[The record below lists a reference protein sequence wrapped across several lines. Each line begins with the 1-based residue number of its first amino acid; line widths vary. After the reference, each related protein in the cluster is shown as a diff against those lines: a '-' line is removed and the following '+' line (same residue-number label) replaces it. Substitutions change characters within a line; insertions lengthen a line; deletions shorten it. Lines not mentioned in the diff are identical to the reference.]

1 MVDPINYRMISLLRL
16 CLGGKRASHHDSVA
30 ISMQSFVSALFVI
43 VSQRSDGH
51 GTFDAFKIDPT
62 CVWIHRDSVH
72 LDLQIGS
79 TFIKGSVC

>member
-1 MVDPINYRMISLLRL
+1 MVDPINYRVISLLRL

-30 ISMQSFVSALFVI
+30 ISMQSSALALFVI
-43 VSQRSDGH
+43 ASERNDIH
-51 GTFDAFKIDPT
+51 GTFDAFKVDPT
-62 CVWIHRDSVH
+62 CVWIHWDSVH